1 MFHIYMDNETYLT
14 PKNANKYTCE
24 KCDFNCSN
32 QCDWNRHLATRKH
45 NMKHNETYFTL
56 KNANKYNCEKCDFN
70 CSKQCDW
77 NRHLVTRKHNMKHNE
92 IYLTPKND
100 NKYNCEKCDII
111 FKSRTTLYRHKKKCS
126 VIKEKNTEQPTTEVN
141 ELFTQKMV
149 ETVMSHNT
157 EFMTMFMNKMMETM
171 PQLGNNNHNINSNN
185 NTNNFNIQM
194 FLNEHCKNAMNLT
207 DFIQSLPITNKTYD
221 DTIENGLTKT
231 ITNMMVNGLNDLD
244 ILERPIH
251 CTDTK
256 RKTIYVKESDKW
268 ERDNEL
274 IKILNGIT
282 EIVFKQR
289 TMIKKWQEA
298 NEGWETIEKIQ
309 LKLTRLISNLMT
321 SIEDDERETN
331 KIIRSISNK
340 VYLDNDTKKIYV

>member
-1 MFHIYMDNETYLT
+1 M
-14 PKNANKYTCE
+14 
-24 KCDFNCSN
+24 
-32 QCDWNRHLATRKH
+32 TRKH
-45 NMKHNETYFTL
+45 ENASMGLTMTGKYICDCGNTYNHRQSLYKH
-56 KNANKYNCEKCDFN
+56 KNN
-70 CSKQCDW
+70 CSIVQ
-77 NRHLVTRKHNMKHNE
+77 N
-92 IYLTPKND
+92 
-100 NKYNCEKCDII
+100 
-111 FKSRTTLYRHKKKCS
+111 
-126 VIKEKNTEQPTTEVN
+126 KNTEHIIQPTTEVN
-141 ELFTQKMV
+141 ELFTQKMI
-149 ETVMSHNT
+149 ETVMSHNN
-157 EFMTMFMNKMMETM
+157 EFVTMFMNKMMETM
-171 PQLGNNNHNINSNN
+171 PQLGNNSHNINSNNN

-194 FLNEHCKNAMNLT
+194 FLNEHCKDAMNLT

-231 ITNMMVNGLNDLD
+231 ITNMMVNGLNELD
-244 ILERPIH
+244 ILKRPIH

-256 RKTIYVKESDKW
+256 RKTLYVKESDIW

-282 EIVFKQR
+282 EIAFKQR

-321 SIEDDERETN
+321 SIEDDEKETN

-340 VYLDNDTKKIYV
+340 VYLDNDTKKSYV